1 MRHRHFAAATTA
13 LALLAIGYAPSVLA
27 HDVGAAA
34 KAAAAAAAAADA
46 RPGATWTA
54 PDGRIYQASDPARP
68 VSAAVARHTA
78 LPVADPRPEWREPV
92 GAVDPYAD
100 QRAAYARARQGWLAE
115 CHRRVSAEYADDG
128 VGGALIGGVFGGLLG
143 NRIGGRGNR
152 TFGTI
157 AGAAVGAVAG
167 AAIDKSEDRGRRD
180 EAAEYCESYLDYHSY
195 VGSGPG
201 YGQQMMMMPVAMG
214 QPMMMQHHMA
224 APAAPVEPECTETV
238 TDEWVDVPPPAR
250 RYIPPRPAPRDKRV
264 RIN

>member
-1 MRHRHFAAATTA
+1 MRHRHSAAATTA
-13 LALLAIGYAPSVLA
+13 LALLAIGFAPSALA
-27 HDVGAAA
+27 QDAGAAA
-34 KAAAAAAAAADA
+34 KAAAAAAADT

-54 PDGRIYQASDPARP
+54 TDGRVYQASDPARP
-68 VSAAVARHTA
+68 VSAAAAHHTA
-78 LPVADPRPEWREPV
+78 LPVADPRPEWREAA
-92 GAVDPYAD
+92 GGVDPYAE

-128 VGGALIGGVFGGLLG
+128 MGGALIGGVFGGLLG
-143 NRIGGRGNR
+143 NRIGGRENR

-167 AAIDKSEDRGRRD
+167 AAIDKSEDRGQRD

-195 VGSGPG
+195 AGGQQG
-201 YGQQMMMMPVAMG
+201 YGQQMMMVPVAMG

-224 APAAPVEPECTETV
+224 APAAPAEAECTETV
-238 TDEWVDVPPPAR
+238 TEEWVEVPPPAR

>member
-13 LALLAIGYAPSVLA
+13 LTLLAIGVAPSALA
-27 HDVGAAA
+27 QDVGAAA
-34 KAAAAAAAAADA
+34 RAAEAAAADA
-46 RPGATWTA
+46 RPGATWAA

-68 VSAAVARHTA
+68 VSAAVAHHTA
-78 LPVADPRPEWREPV
+78 VPAADPRPEWREPIS
-92 GAVDPYAD
+92 GVDPYAD

-115 CHRRVSAEYADDG
+115 CHRQVSAEYADDG
-128 VGGALIGGVFGGLLG
+128 MGGALIGGVFGGLLG

-201 YGQQMMMMPVAMG
+201 YGQQMMMM
-214 QPMMMQHHMA
+214 QHHMA
-224 APAAPVEPECTETV
+224 APAAAAEPECTETV
-238 TDEWVDVPPPAR
+238 TEEWVDVPPPAR
-250 RYIPPRPAPRDKRV
+250 RNIPPRPAPRDKRM